1 MDILEREVPHSFT
14 LRAKIELYKDLP
26 CFQFML
32 VFPNIYH
39 LSTWLL
45 TTQIYAKAVN
55 NEGWG
60 EVTNLV
66 VCCTTQG

>member
-32 VFPNIYH
+32 IFPNIYH

-55 NEGWG
+55 NEG
-60 EVTNLV
+60 
-66 VCCTTQG
+66 